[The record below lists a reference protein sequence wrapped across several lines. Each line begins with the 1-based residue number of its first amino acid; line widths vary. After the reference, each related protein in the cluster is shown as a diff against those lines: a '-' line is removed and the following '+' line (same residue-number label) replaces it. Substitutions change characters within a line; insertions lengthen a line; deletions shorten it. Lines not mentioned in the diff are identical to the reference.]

1 MPTKVFLKPNPAQK
15 INGKPVRVFDP
26 AHRDFLP
33 ESGRA
38 VFLNFFWVNRL
49 RYGEVL
55 RVTDK
60 KAAEQPAPAPQKPT
74 DDETVNN
81 FKSKK
86 EVISFAREKLGDE
99 FADSLDEK
107 AKLDELKSSVLNEL
121 NKQ

>member
-15 INGKPVRVFDP
+15 IDGKPVRVFDP

-33 ESGRA
+33 ESGRF
-38 VFLNFFWVNRL
+38 VFLNIYWINRL

-55 RVTDK
+55 CVTDE
-60 KAAEQPAPAPQKPT
+60 KAAAPAPAPQPT
-74 DDETVNN
+74 EDEMVNN

-86 EVISFAREKLGDE
+86 DVISFAREKFGDD

-107 AKLDELKSSVLNEL
+107 AKLDELKSAVINEL
-121 NKQ
+121 NKH